1 MHSVRLEPLGGWHGR
16 RQLQSN
22 GERIRGIGTGEILFD
37 LSESRTVTS
46 NATPK
51 MTESTAAS
59 RTVAR
64 TAPQTAP
71 IVVAT
76 QRNRPIRMFEMPS
89 RK

>member
-1 MHSVRLEPLGGWHGR
+1 MYGLSPSAVGMVAGNCSLTARGSEASEP
-16 RQLQSN
+16 
-22 GERIRGIGTGEILFD
+22 ERSLFD